1 MFRKFTSRKA
11 GAGGSSTDF
20 QEFEREALVHLEAL
34 MAFARRLTRNQAEAE
49 DLVQDTFVKAL
60 RARDQYET
68 GTNLRA
74 WLLRILRNTFINRYH
89 RGALEKS
96 VTTGPLA
103 DPVSDAW
110 ISAATMRATR
120 DAEGQVL
127 KPELARHISAAID
140 RLPEEFR
147 TVVLLADVEEFAYK
161 EIAETLGCPIG
172 TVMSRLHRARKLL
185 KGALLQ
191 QARDSGLI
199 SPEAMIGE
207 TNDTSSS
214 AEPRKPIDLSSY
226 RERIAGGGSR

>member
-1 MFRKFTSRKA
+1 VFRRLHSK
-11 GAGGSSTDF
+11 SSASANSFSDF
-20 QEFEREALVHLEAL
+20 KEFEREALSHLDAL
-34 MAFARRLTRNQAEAE
+34 MAFARRLTRSQTEAE

-74 WLLRILRNTFINRYH
+74 WLLRIERNTFINRYH
-89 RGALEKS
+89 RGSLERS
-96 VTTGPLA
+96 VTTGPQA

-110 ISAATMRATR
+110 VSAATMRATR
-120 DAEGQVL
+120 DPEGQAL
-127 KPELARHISAAID
+127 KPELARHLSAAID

-185 KGALLQ
+185 KAALLQ
-191 QARDSGLI
+191 HGRDSGLI
-199 SPEAMIGE
+199 EPEATIGE
-207 TNDTSSS
+207 TTGADKGGAS
-214 AEPRKPIDLSSY
+214 AAIDLDAY
-226 RERIAGGGSR
+226 RGRVAGRGSR